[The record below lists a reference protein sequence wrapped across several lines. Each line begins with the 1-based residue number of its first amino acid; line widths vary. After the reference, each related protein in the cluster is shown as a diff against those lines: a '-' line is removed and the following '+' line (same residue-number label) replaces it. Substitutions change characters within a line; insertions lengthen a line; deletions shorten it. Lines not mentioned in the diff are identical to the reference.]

1 MTSFEIPYSQLS
13 DGTWS
18 VSVNHAESR
27 HFSSRV
33 AALNYAMSEARTLAN
48 RGFRTIVSVEGADGQ
63 WRAFDD
69 DMKSFGTEQDFG
81 RGN

>member
-1 MTSFEIPYSQLS
+1 MTSFEIPYAQLS

-18 VSVNHAESR
+18 VSVNHAEGR

-33 AALNYAMSEARTLAN
+33 AALSYAINEAKTLAS
-48 RGFRTIVSVEGADGQ
+48 RGIAIIISVEGADGQ

-69 DMKSFGTEQDFG
+69 EMKSLA
-81 RGN
+81 NA